1 MQRVIVGFLVSLA
14 VALGLPAAALGAGE
28 AGSPGLSRIVKSG
41 VLRVGMSGGQ
51 PPLNVRSKQGQI
63 IGLEPDLAQI
73 LAATM
78 GVEVKLVAKPFSQ
91 LLPALEAG
99 EVDLV
104 MSGLTITPERNLRF
118 AFVGPYFVS
127 GKAILTNS
135 KALAKADEASDIDDP
150 GIKLA
155 ALEGSTSQ
163 DFVQVF
169 VPKAELVMTKDYDE
183 AVELVIQ
190 DQGTRDAGLTAER
203 RADRCGD
210 AARRSASRQSDPEL
224 LQPAGGDGDPRRVE
238 GEVVQRRVLAQ
249 PAALS
254 RRRLRSAI
262 AVQAGASPTILCSSR
277 TASLRL
283 SIFPLSVK
291 GSSPSVQKKRWRGT
305 L

>member
-14 VALGLPAAALGAGE
+14 VALGLPAAAVGE

-51 PPLNVRSKQGQI
+51 PPLNVRNKQGQI
-63 IGLEPDLAQI
+63 IGLEADLAEI
-73 LAATM
+73 LANAI
-78 GVEVKLVAKPFSQ
+78 GVKAKLVAKPFSQ

-127 GKAILTNS
+127 GKAILTQS

-163 DFVQVF
+163 DFVQAF
-169 VPKAELVMTKDYDE
+169 VPKAELVTTKDYDE
-183 AVELVIQ
+183 AVDLVIQ
-190 DQGTRDAGLTAER
+190 SKVDALV
-203 RADRCGD
+203 ADYPIC
-210 AARRSASRQSDPEL
+210 
-224 LQPAGGDGDPRRVE
+224 V
-238 GEVVQRRVLAQ
+238 
-249 PAALS
+249 
-254 RRRLRSAI
+254 
-262 AVQAGASPTILCSSR
+262 
-277 TASLRL
+277 
-283 SIFPLSVK
+283 LSVFRHPGK
-291 GSSPSVQKKRWRGT
+291 GLATLVSPLTVEPIGVALPPDDPLLVNLIQNYFNLLEGTGT
-305 L
+305 LERLKEKWFSDGSWLSQLP